1 MNLFTLHNCAA
12 FKRPL
17 SLSLLVVILF
27 VLTACETTAPNTR
40 TASSNAAFE
49 VEPPPNFTRG
59 LLARRIVEPLYPLR
73 AKNLGIEGWVML
85 RFSVDESGAVINNTI
100 QTIEEQPAGYFE
112 LASVTAARRLRFEN
126 TRGET
131 VEDVRY
137 VFRYELEE
145 FNQIRVEPR
154 SVEIQFRELLPLRLI
169 TPDYPPNIE
178 QQGIE
183 GYVIV
188 RFTVTDRGVVQDI
201 VIDESEP
208 PGIFD
213 NEGLAAA
220 ARLRFDP
227 RIVSDVPVQVEDVLF
242 RFDWRLPR

>member
-1 MNLFTLHNCAA
+1 MGLFILQNFTAP
-12 FKRPL
+12 KRPL
-17 SLSLLVVILF
+17 RLYLLTVTLIA
-27 VLTACETTAPNTR
+27 LTACEAAAPNARKAT
-40 TASSNAAFE
+40 SNTSFE
-49 VEPPPNFTRG
+49 AEPPPNFTRG
-59 LLARRIVEPLYPLR
+59 LLARRTVEPLYPLR

-100 QTIEEQPAGYFE
+100 QMVEEQPAGYFE

-145 FNQIRVEPR
+145 SNQFRVEPP
-154 SVEIQFRELLPLRLI
+154 SVDIQFRELLPLRLI
-169 TPDYPPNIE
+169 TPDYPPDVE
-178 QQGIE
+178 QRGIE

-201 VIDESEP
+201 VIDASEP

-213 NEGLAAA
+213 NEALAAA
-220 ARLRFDP
+220 TRLRFDP

>member
-1 MNLFTLHNCAA
+1 MSIFTIQNCDA

-17 SLSLLVVILF
+17 TLGLLAVVLLSLV
-27 VLTACETTAPNTR
+27 ACETSELNNPTAR
-40 TASSNAAFE
+40 SDSAFE

-59 LLARRIVEPLYPLR
+59 LLARRTVEPLYPLR

-85 RFSVDESGAVINNTI
+85 RFSVDENGEVINNTI
-100 QTIEEQPAGYFE
+100 QTIEEQPAGYFRT
-112 LASVTAARRLRFEN
+112 ASITAARRLRFEN

-145 FNQIRVEPR
+145 SNQFRVEPP
-154 SVEIQFRELLPLRLI
+154 SVDIQFRELLPLRLI
-169 TPDYPPNIE
+169 TPDYPPGVE
-178 QQGIE
+178 RQGIE

-213 NEGLAAA
+213 NEAIAAA

-227 RIVSDVPVQVEDVLF
+227 RIVADVPVQVEDVLF

>member
-1 MNLFTLHNCAA
+1 MRLFTLQNLTASL
-12 FKRPL
+12 RPL
-17 SLSLLVVILF
+17 WLGLLAATLF
-27 VLTACETTAPNTR
+27 ALTACGTTAPGAR
-40 TASSNAAFE
+40 TATSNTSFE

-59 LLARRIVEPLYPLR
+59 LLARRTVEPLYPLR

-85 RFSVDESGAVINNTI
+85 RFSVDENGAVINNTI
-100 QTIEEQPAGYFE
+100 QTIEEQPSGYFE

-145 FNQIRVEPR
+145 SNRFRVAPL

-169 TPDYPPNIE
+169 TPDYPPEVE

-188 RFTVTDRGVVQDI
+188 RFTVTDRGIVQDI

-213 NEGLAAA
+213 NEALTAA

-227 RIVSDVPVQVEDVLF
+227 RIVADVQVQVEAVLF

>member
-1 MNLFTLHNCAA
+1 M
-12 FKRPL
+12 RPL
-17 SLSLLVVILF
+17 WLGLLVITLF
-27 VLTACETTAPNTR
+27 ALTVCETRAPSTRAATSNT
-40 TASSNAAFE
+40 SFE

-59 LLARRIVEPLYPLR
+59 LLARRTVEPLYPLR
-73 AKNLGIEGWVML
+73 AKNLGIEGWVLL
-85 RFSVDESGAVINNTI
+85 RFSVDENGAVINSTI
-100 QTIEEQPAGYFE
+100 QTIEEQPSGYFE

-145 FNQIRVEPR
+145 SNQFRVEPP
-154 SVEIQFRELLPLRLI
+154 SVDIQFRELLPLRLI
-169 TPDYPPNIE
+169 TPDYPPGVE
-178 QQGIE
+178 RQGIE

-213 NEGLAAA
+213 NEAIAAA

-227 RIVSDVPVQVEDVLF
+227 RIVADVPVQVEDVLF